1 LDASAPTGSDATKMK
16 ANTTVHTSTRA
27 HLSGLDHIELPTAA
41 IFNLRQSEMEKG
53 KKITCEKIV
62 I

>member
-16 ANTTVHTSTRA
+16 ATTIVHTRTRA

-41 IFNLRQSEMEKG
+41 IFDLRHHQSELEKG
-53 KKITCEKIV
+53 EKIT
-62 I
+62 